1 MFNEYTSNI
10 DHILIPLPGF
20 QQYHQTNSDKV
31 GDYGFVGRRTIISK
45 LKNWISNEKTLTGA
59 YLITGFRGMGKSS
72 FVGKALYELVRH
84 QRCPS
89 IRICFDVLG
98 VLFPVWTIVSC
109 ILVRGTESCTKSCGW
124 WLTVGLI
131 LLAAIVLFC
140 MHASRLCHKR
150 KGANTE
156 EERVTMFANIDS
168 G

>member
-84 QRCPS
+84 QHRPAC
-89 IRICFDVLG
+89 RICFDVIR
-98 VLFPVWTIVSC
+98 VLFPVWTIASC
-109 ILVRGTESCTKSCGW
+109 ILVRGTESFTKPCGW
-124 WLTVGLI
+124 GLTLCLI
-131 LLAAIVLFC
+131 LLAGIILFC
-140 MHASRLCHKR
+140 THTLRFCH
-150 KGANTE
+150 E
-156 EERVTMFANIDS
+156 ES
-168 G
+168 